1 MKKTFE
7 EIIINQAKRLDEL
20 YDKHLKKIRI
30 RGKNEETKFMV

>member
-20 YDKHLKKIRI
+20 YDEYLKKLEIF
-30 RGKNEETKFMV
+30 T